1 MADKKKY
8 KKENATYKRFKKNLD
23 GIKADLADGASLA
36 FLGRKYSISFPVLKK
51 LLAEEGLC

>member
-8 KKENATYKRFKKNLD
+8 TKENATYKRFKKNLD

-51 LLAEEGLC
+51 YLDRENI

>member
-8 KKENATYKRFKKNLD
+8 KKENATYQRFKKNLD

-51 LLAEEGLC
+51 YLDKENIK